1 VAAAADPDR
10 TQSTLRAA
18 VEAKRDA
25 IRACAARHHGRRV
38 RLFGSAARGDERVG
52 SDVDFL
58 VDFDADS
65 SLFDLLRLTRELED
79 LLGVP
84 VDVVSTGGLKERDA
98 RILAEAID
106 L

>member
-1 VAAAADPDR
+1 MATPDSDR
-10 TQSTLRAA
+10 EHSTLRAA
-18 VEAKRDA
+18 VEANRDA

-38 RLFGSAARGDERVG
+38 RLFGSAARGEERAD

-65 SLFDLLRLTRELED
+65 SLFDLLRLTRELEK

-84 VDVVSTGGLKERDA
+84 VDVVSSGGLKERDS
-98 RILAEAID
+98 RILGEAVD